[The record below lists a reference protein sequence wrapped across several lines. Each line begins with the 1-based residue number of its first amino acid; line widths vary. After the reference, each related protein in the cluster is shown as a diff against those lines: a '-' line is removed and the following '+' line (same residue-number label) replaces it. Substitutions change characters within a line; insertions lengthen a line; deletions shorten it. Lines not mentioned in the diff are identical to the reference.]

1 MTKTQQLADRAPR
14 QRRGHGDGSIYER
27 VVAGK
32 VQYVGQISLGRD
44 GNGKRLRRA
53 VHGATRAEVRT
64 KLKEIQRNA
73 EAGLSV
79 GHQAPTVAEWLS
91 KWLEQLEAKGKRYGT
106 LRRYSSLCHRHL
118 IPGLGQ
124 HRLDKLTRIHVD
136 DFLNAKR
143 AELAPR
149 TVHHL
154 RAVLRT
160 ALNRAVKDGR
170 ILRNAAALTDPVDVP
185 DAPRRFLSTD
195 EAQSVLKAAE
205 AEART
210 ATQPFLSA
218 QRHTLYVLALNTGP
232 RIGEA
237 LALRWQDVNFDAGRL
252 SIVFNLQR
260 VKGRL
265 DSTVEP
271 KTTKSR
277 RTVSLPPAVVAAL
290 QTHRQRQRELK
301 IKHRPLWQ
309 DSDLVFTTLIGS
321 PLDPND
327 VSRDFRAFLE
337 RNGLPGVRFHDL
349 RHAAGSIMLKNRVP
363 MHVVSR
369 ILGHSTIATTVNI
382 YGHVETEALDEA
394 AAAIGRALG

>member
-1 MTKTQQLADRAPR
+1 MA

-27 VVAGK
+27 TVAGK
-32 VQYVGQISLGRD
+32 LQYVGQVSLGRD
-44 GNGKRLRRA
+44 GNGKRIRRA
-53 VHGATRAEVRT
+53 VHGSTRAEVKA
-64 KLKEIQRNA
+64 KLKDIQRDHD
-73 EAGLSV
+73 AGLSV
-79 GHQAPTVAEWLS
+79 GREAPTVAEWLT
-91 KWLEQLEAKGKRYGT
+91 KWLEQLEAKNKRYGT
-106 LRRYSSLCHRHL
+106 LRRYTSLVRGHL
-118 IPGLGQ
+118 IPGIGH
-124 HRLDKLTRIHVD
+124 HRLDKLTRVHVD

-170 ILRNAAALTDPVDVP
+170 ILRNAAALTDPVTVP
-185 DAPRRFLSTD
+185 SEPRRFLSTD
-195 EAQSVLKAAE
+195 AAQAILKAAE
-205 AEART
+205 AEARA
-210 ATQPFLSA
+210 ATEPFLAA

-237 LALRWQDVNFDAGRL
+237 LALRWQDLNLDVGRL
-252 SIVFNLQR
+252 SIVYNLQR

-265 DSTVEP
+265 DPTVEP
-271 KTTKSR
+271 KTPKSR
-277 RTVSLPPAVVAAL
+277 RTVSLPPAVVTAL
-290 QTHRQRQRELK
+290 QEHRQRQRELK

-309 DSDLVFTTLIGS
+309 DSELIFTTLVGS

-337 RNGLPGVRFHDL
+337 RNCLPAVRFHDL

-369 ILGHSTIATTVNI
+369 ILGHSTIATTVNT

-394 AAAIGRALG
+394 AAAIGRALAE